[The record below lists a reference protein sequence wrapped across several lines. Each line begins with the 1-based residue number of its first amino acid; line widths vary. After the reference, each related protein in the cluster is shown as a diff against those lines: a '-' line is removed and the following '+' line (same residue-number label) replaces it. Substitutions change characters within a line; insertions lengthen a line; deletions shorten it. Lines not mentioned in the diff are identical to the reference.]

1 MQFKDPPLF
10 LSIILLTLALL
21 TTLCTA
27 ILHIVFLTFPTNDYY
42 LAGIILTSIE
52 QLDKIKIMLILISLM
67 LDLSKWRLFIIATQ
81 QKNITSPERFIQK
94 KDQTYRVLVSLV
106 VLIILS
112 TLVFMILLLEN
123 GDDRL
128 SPKFKSI

>member
-1 MQFKDPPLF
+1 
-10 LSIILLTLALL
+10 
-21 TTLCTA
+21 
-27 ILHIVFLTFPTNDYY
+27 
-42 LAGIILTSIE
+42 
-52 QLDKIKIMLILISLM
+52 MLILISLM